1 MTPPKKRGRPTLPA
15 KERATEQ
22 VHIRCTAAEK
32 RSYKERAKAAGKG
45 LSAWLKE
52 LADKS

>member
-1 MTPPKKRGRPTLPA
+1 MDKPKRGRGRPPLPT

-22 VHIRCTAAEK
+22 VHIRCTATEK
-32 RSYKERAKAAGKG
+32 ASYKKKAKTKG

-52 LADKS
+52 LADRE